1 MKDDYLQGIFMAN
14 KKLGILGCSQD
25 IFVQL
30 EKYNDEFLE
39 DVLNALVKYTMIE
52 TNGVIN
58 KFARYDTCLGN
69 ITIYTKK
76 GYDDEIYTNILFSG
90 EVL

>member
-58 KFARYDTCLGN
+58 KFARYDTCLDN